1 MRQREL
7 IVRLESD
14 NHTAMSAEARGMLKT
29 MEKLLSHMTADH
41 AAAEERLS
49 EVSVD
54 EQSLEKVE
62 RDCPMS
68 FRSKR
73 NSHRLRPFLSVL
85 LPPGIGAASSRG
97 AQRVVNRSAPGHN
110 REI

>member
-1 MRQREL
+1 MTDLAKTAKHHVDLVQKQIVDQQARIARQREL

-14 NHTAMSAEARGMLKT
+14 SHTAMSAEAQGMLKT

-49 EVSVD
+49 QVSVD

-62 RDCPMS
+62 RDCPM
-68 FRSKR
+68 
-73 NSHRLRPFLSVL
+73 
-85 LPPGIGAASSRG
+85 
-97 AQRVVNRSAPGHN
+97 
-110 REI
+110 